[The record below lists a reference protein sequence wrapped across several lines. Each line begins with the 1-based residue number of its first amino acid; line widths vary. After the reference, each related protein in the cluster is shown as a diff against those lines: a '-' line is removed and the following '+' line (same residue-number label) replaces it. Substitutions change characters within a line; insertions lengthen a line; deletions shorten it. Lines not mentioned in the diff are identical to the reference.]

1 MLYYIMSSNSDTSS
15 SVVTSS
21 KQMGRVKWFNNK
33 DGYGFITS
41 TQTNTDI
48 FAHHSAISVVDQY
61 KYLVQGEY
69 VEFELVNTQNNPNHK
84 VQASNICG
92 INSGKLM
99 CETRN
104 DFKTAKNNYKG
115 IEQSQPVQRTASR
128 QHSDTVQRTSS
139 LPVQRNSSS
148 SRQHSEPVQRTS
160 SLPVQRTAP
169 RQHLQRSDSR
179 GGGPRC
185 VSSQSIPLEKV

>member
-1 MLYYIMSSNSDTSS
+1 MSSNSDTSS

-115 IEQSQPVQRTASR
+115 IEQSQPVQRT
-128 QHSDTVQRTSS
+128 SS
-139 LPVQRNSSS
+139 STVQRNSSS
-148 SRQHSEPVQRTS
+148 SRQESQPVQRKS
-160 SLPVQRTAP
+160 SSRQESQQVQRTAP
-169 RQHLQRSDSR
+169 RQSQRNDSR

-185 VSSQSIPLEKV
+185 VSSQSIPLGNQN